1 MVRHLK
7 GGSSMV
13 YQSSVCFEILS
24 KTVNIND
31 EIAKKIRKQLIYSD
45 DKKLMFNNEEVKSPG
60 QLGIKIMQLINEA
73 IEESKNNSPSLYD

>member
-1 MVRHLK
+1 
-7 GGSSMV
+7 MV